1 MRFSKEIKQL
11 IKSTKITNFPIGT
24 SEIKQI
30 IERSGWEIYSYKEG
44 KEIIDS
50 YNLQSMVD
58 SNDAFATRIGDR
70 FIIFY
75 SDSIS
80 QLDFPFILAHEIG
93 HIVLGHLDNTENIYE
108 KERDSAYFANELLQY
123 VPKFRLSISEI
134 IVGILVLLSVWA
146 ICMTVKIKKD
156 DTDYVATEIIT
167 STISS
172 ANTDSIIAIESYLS
186 ETSSTTSSTI
196 SEIIE
201 TDTIS
206 QPVFITKFGTKYHVD
221 GCRYI
226 KDKDDLIELSVD
238 EAEHAGY
245 EPCDVCV
252 GE

>member
-44 KEIIDS
+44 KKIIDS

-58 SNDAFATRIGDR
+58 SNDAFATRIGNR

-75 SDSIS
+75 SDNIS
-80 QLDFPFILAHEIG
+80 PLDLPFILAHEIG
-93 HIVLGHLDNTENIYE
+93 HIVLGHLDDTDNIYE

-123 VPKFRLSISEI
+123 VPKFRLGCSEI
-134 IVGILVLLSVWA
+134 IAGILILLSIWA
-146 ICMTVKIKKD
+146 ICMAVKTNKD
-156 DTDYVATEIIT
+156 DTNNISTEIVT

-172 ANTDSIIAIESYLS
+172 VNTDSITATENYL
-186 ETSSTTSSTI
+186 STTSSAI

-245 EPCDVCV
+245 EPCDVCI

>member
-30 IERSGWEIYSYKEG
+30 IERSGWEIYSYKDG
-44 KEIIDS
+44 KVIIDS
-50 YNLQSMVD
+50 FNLQCMVD

-75 SDSIS
+75 NDNIS
-80 QLDFPFILAHEIG
+80 PLDFPFILAHEIG

-123 VPKFRLSISEI
+123 VPKFRLTYSEI
-134 IVGILVLLSVWA
+134 IAGILILLSVWA
-146 ICMTVKIKKD
+146 ICMAVKTKKD
-156 DTDYVATEIIT
+156 NTDNISTEIIT

-172 ANTDSIIAIESYLS
+172 TNTDSITTTESYLS
-186 ETSSTTSSTI
+186 ETSSTI

-201 TDTIS
+201 TEAIS
-206 QPVFITKFGTKYHVD
+206 QTVFITKFGTKYHLA

-245 EPCDVCV
+245 EPCDVCI

>member
-30 IERSGWEIYSYKEG
+30 IERSGWEIYSYKDG
-44 KEIIDS
+44 KVIIDS
-50 YNLQSMVD
+50 FNLQSMVD
-58 SNDAFATRIGDR
+58 SNDAFATRIGGR
-70 FIIFY
+70 FIILY
-75 SDSIS
+75 SENIS
-80 QLDFPFILAHEIG
+80 PLDFPFILAHEIG

-123 VPKFRLSISEI
+123 VPKFKVTYSEI
-134 IVGILVLLSVWA
+134 IAGILILLSVWV
-146 ICMTVKIKKD
+146 ICMAVKINKD

-172 ANTDSIIAIESYLS
+172 ANTDSITATESYLS
-186 ETSSTTSSTI
+186 ETSSTI

-201 TDTIS
+201 TDAIIQT
-206 QPVFITKFGTKYHVD
+206 VFITKFGTKYHVD

-238 EAEHAGY
+238 EAEQAGY
-245 EPCDVCV
+245 EPCEICI